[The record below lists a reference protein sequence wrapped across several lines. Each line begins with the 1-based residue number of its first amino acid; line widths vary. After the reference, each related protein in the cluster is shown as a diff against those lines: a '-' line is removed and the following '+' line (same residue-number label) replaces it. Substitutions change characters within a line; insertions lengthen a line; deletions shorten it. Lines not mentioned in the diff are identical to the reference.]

1 MFCFFV
7 ADLRPVTTIAV
18 SSSASLSNNEILCSE
33 TSLASRISSSQYKL
47 SSASASTD
55 LVLRQTPRESVR
67 GTQRDNLHP
76 LKSRYAPVD
85 SKLRVRLLCS
95 EAHPRVL
102 IHEARIVWCGP
113 EARAYP
119 RHETTSSILNRTSD
133 TRACPQRT
141 DCAASP
147 RVRWSSGRDQ
157 GK

>member
-1 MFCFFV
+1 MAHHV
-7 ADLRPVTTIAV
+7 RAHATD
-18 SSSASLSNNEILCSE
+18 SNKTNIH
-33 TSLASRISSSQYKL
+33 SRLPLQVLY
-47 SSASASTD
+47 

-85 SKLRVRLLCS
+85 STLRVRLLCS

-102 IHEARIVWCGP
+102 IHEAQIVWCGP

-133 TRACPQRT
+133 IRASLQKRG
-141 DCAASP
+141 CAASL
-147 RVRWSSGRDQ
+147 RRLWSSGRDQ

>member
-1 MFCFFV
+1 MAHHV
-7 ADLRPVTTIAV
+7 RAHATD
-18 SSSASLSNNEILCSE
+18 SNKTNIH
-33 TSLASRISSSQYKL
+33 SRLPLQVLY
-47 SSASASTD
+47 

-102 IHEARIVWCGP
+102 IHEAQIVWCGP

-119 RHETTSSILNRTSD
+119 RHETTSSILIGHLTLELARKKGVVPLLFAD
-133 TRACPQRT
+133 CGHRAVTRANDRL
-141 DCAASP
+141 
-147 RVRWSSGRDQ
+147 VRQCQDFLEIIL
-157 GK
+157 